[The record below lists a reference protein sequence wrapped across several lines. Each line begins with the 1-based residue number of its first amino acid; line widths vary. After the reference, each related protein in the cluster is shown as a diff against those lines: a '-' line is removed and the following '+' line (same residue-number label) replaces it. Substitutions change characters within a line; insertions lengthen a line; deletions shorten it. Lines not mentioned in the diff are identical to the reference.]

1 MNPEIE
7 LCSQLDSLLH
17 RWDPRFKTAAFI
29 LIAAASAVVHSL
41 YAAAIAFVI
50 SLIALLIGRLPLR
63 VLAARLGIIQVFL
76 VPCLVVLPFTT
87 PGVPLV
93 EGYAASREGFEFA
106 LLLYLRASTIVGFSI
121 ALIYTTPMNR
131 LLQAL
136 EALYC
141 PKVLVQIT
149 ILTFRYIHTLSAEF
163 VRIRCALSVR
173 AFENRASMRVYQTW
187 ANVVGMTL
195 VQSLERTERV
205 RRAMQCRG
213 YNGRLQRLH
222 SFHVS
227 PYDAIKMIVSIGC
240 VILVVYVDFMF
251 GANH

>member
-1 MNPEIE
+1 MNLEIE
-7 LCSQLDSLLH
+7 HCTQLDSALH

-29 LIAAASAVVHSL
+29 LIAAVSAVVHSL
-41 YAAAIAFVI
+41 YAAAIAFII
-50 SLIALLIGRLPLR
+50 SMITLIIGRLPLR
-63 VLAARLGIIQVFL
+63 VLAMRLGIIQVFL
-76 VPCLVVLPFTT
+76 LPCLIVLPFTT
-87 PGVPLV
+87 PGAPLV
-93 EGYAASREGFEFA
+93 SGYAASREGFELA

-149 ILTFRYIHTLSAEF
+149 MLTFRYIHTLGAEF

-173 AFENRASMRVYQTW
+173 AFENRASLRVYQTW

-195 VQSLERTERV
+195 MRSLERTERV
-205 RRAMQCRG
+205 HRAMRCRG
-213 YNGRLQRLH
+213 YDGRLQRLYL
-222 SFHVS
+222 FHAS
-227 PYDAIKMIVSIGC
+227 PYDVMKLIASIGC
-240 VILVVYVDFMF
+240 VILVVYADFIF
-251 GANH
+251 GADL